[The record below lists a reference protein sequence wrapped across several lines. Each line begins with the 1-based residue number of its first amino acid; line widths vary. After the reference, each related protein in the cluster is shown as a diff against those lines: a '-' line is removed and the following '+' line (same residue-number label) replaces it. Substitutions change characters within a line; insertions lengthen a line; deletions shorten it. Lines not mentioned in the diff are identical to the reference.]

1 VNSNP
6 TLAVIAF
13 PGNNSETETA
23 RAARKSGFEAEIIRW
38 NEVEKIGHYQAY
50 VLPGGFSFEDR
61 GRSGAIAAREPIFKA
76 LRAEAQAGKVILGI
90 CNGAQMV
97 VESGLIPV
105 DSDPLP
111 FALADNVRRDQNDH
125 VMGTGYFNAWCAITP
140 ERTDTAFSQNTGA
153 VLKVPVAHGEG
164 RFTTN
169 STSALKALQTG
180 SHVAFRYADETGQ
193 VAAAYPDNPNGAT
206 AAVAMIV
213 NKEGT
218 IGAIMPHPER
228 YPLECDGDQI
238 FASMYQWITN
248 QTELKPVTIGDLSA
262 QTLPTV
268 TPFEVSEKAIVLEK
282 TLIITDNE
290 GFSVN
295 QAAQNLLGE
304 AFSLEK
310 SFVYVIE
317 GAGLSEAKLA
327 QTGLIANPNKETLEP
342 YQPKPQQ
349 LLVELYE
356 DDPALHLADQLTE
369 QLKTPV
375 KVRRL
380 KAWNFPKSISET
392 QLELILKNGLLC
404 NPNSGALYR
413 SKPA

>member
-1 VNSNP
+1 MNSKP

-23 RAARKSGFEAEIIRW
+23 RAAQKSGFEAEIIRW
-38 NEVEKIGHYQAY
+38 NEVKKIGNYQAY

-61 GRSGAIAAREPIFKA
+61 GRAGAIAAREPIFSA

-105 DSDPLP
+105 GSDSLP
-111 FALADNVRRDQNDH
+111 FALADNVRRDENDH
-125 VMGTGYFNAWCAITP
+125 VMGTGYFNAWCAIRP
-140 ERTDTAFSQNTGA
+140 ERTDTAFSAGTDSILN
-153 VLKVPVAHGEG
+153 VPVAHGEG
-164 RFTTN
+164 RFTTK
-169 STSALKALQTG
+169 SDRALQALESG
-180 SHVAFRYADETGQ
+180 SHVAFRYCDSGGN
-193 VAAAYPDNPNGAT
+193 VAQSYPENPNGAT

-218 IGAIMPHPER
+218 VGAIMPHPER
-228 YPLECDGDQI
+228 YPLECNGDQI
-238 FASMYQWITN
+238 FTAMRAWIEA
-248 QTELKPVTIGDLSA
+248 QKSPDLVKIGDLSA
-262 QTLPTV
+262 QTLPKV
-268 TPFEVSEKAIVLEK
+268 APFVAHEAAIVLEK

-290 GFSVN
+290 GFSVQ
-295 QAAQNLLGE
+295 QAAQNLLGTN
-304 AFSLEK
+304 FSLNK

-317 GAGLSEAKLA
+317 GADLTTEKLA
-327 QTGLIANPNKETLEP
+327 QTGLMANPNKETLEP

-349 LLVELYE
+349 LLVELFE

-380 KAWNFPKSISET
+380 KAWDFPEPISET